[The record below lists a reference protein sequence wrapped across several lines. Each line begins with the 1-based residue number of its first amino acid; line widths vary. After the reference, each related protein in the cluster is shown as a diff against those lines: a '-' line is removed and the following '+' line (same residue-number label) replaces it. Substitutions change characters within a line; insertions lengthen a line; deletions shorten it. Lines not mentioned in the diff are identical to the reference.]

1 MSIICG
7 DASSDLVAFEGSA
20 LKRCLDL
27 GLLAPGLCIFGD
39 NDTSIHIT
47 RNVNGSVHLIL
58 DPEIAEVINVNT
70 TTPQFCCLMTS

>member
-27 GLLAPGLCIFGD
+27 RFLAPGLCLLED

-70 TTPQFCCLMTS
+70 TTPQFCCLMKS